1 MLDMGGRSVKRRQQ
15 IEKCLQREAAE
26 HLEHDRLGGNASKC
40 QHHESPQSW
49 KVVGIIPQ
57 LPYFRLSLITA
68 CKSACKR
75 ATAGGPGPRA
85 KSFGLWQAS
94 SVLGSAPRATRGGG
108 AGGGRRMRM
117 DAITSFGEWL
127 RRARKACDLTQAEL
141 AQRVGCAEGTIRN
154 LEADGLRPSKQLA
167 TRLAAQLG

>member
-57 LPYFRLSLITA
+57 LPYFRLSLMQPIAASIRERISTA
-68 CKSACKR
+68 TSPPAIVS
-75 ATAGGPGPRA
+75 GHRA
-85 KSFGLWQAS
+85 KDDI
-94 SVLGSAPRATRGGG
+94 R
-108 AGGGRRMRM
+108 
-117 DAITSFGEWL
+117 DADHS
-127 RRARKACDLTQAEL
+127 
-141 AQRVGCAEGTIRN
+141 
-154 LEADGLRPSKQLA
+154 
-167 TRLAAQLG
+167 

>member
-57 LPYFRLSLITA
+57 LPYFRLSLMMPCCAAASRTP
-68 CKSACKR
+68 STR
-75 ATAGGPGPRA
+75 A
-85 KSFGLWQAS
+85 AS
-94 SVLGSAPRATRGGG
+94 SSLSGAAMVIVIAYWNSRSAPAARS
-108 AGGGRRMRM
+108 RRSAAAASMPCC
-117 DAITSFGEWL
+117 ASTS
-127 RRARKACDLTQAEL
+127 
-141 AQRVGCAEGTIRN
+141 
-154 LEADGLRPSKQLA
+154 
-167 TRLAAQLG
+167 RLV

>member
-57 LPYFRLSLITA
+57 LPYFRLSLVLY
-68 CKSACKR
+68 K
-75 ATAGGPGPRA
+75 GGCTNHSRPCDVHRYTL
-85 KSFGLWQAS
+85 GL
-94 SVLGSAPRATRGGG
+94 
-108 AGGGRRMRM
+108 
-117 DAITSFGEWL
+117 D
-127 RRARKACDLTQAEL
+127 CDLSTP
-141 AQRVGCAEGTIRN
+141 V
-154 LEADGLRPSKQLA
+154 
-167 TRLAAQLG
+167 LAAL